1 MQEGKLR
8 RSNAERSDTMRASLV
23 AAARSL
29 FVEKGYADTGTPE
42 IVEAAGVT
50 RGALYHHFTDKKALF
65 EAVVRSESATV
76 GSEVQNAAPASAAP
90 AQALA
95 LGGAPF
101 LEAMSH
107 PCRARLLLLDGPA
120 VLGREAMDA
129 IDEEYVVGALR
140 VGLQLAMDSAGVSNI
155 SLDAA
160 TALFSAAFDR
170 AALAIAAGG
179 DPKAYLNAIGAM
191 LAGVL
196 ASGASPG
203 DG

>member
-1 MQEGKLR
+1 MQQEKSR
-8 RSNAERSDTMRASLV
+8 RSNAERSDAMRASLI
-23 AAARSL
+23 AAARFL
-29 FVEKGYADTGTPE
+29 FVEKGYSETGTPE

-90 AQALA
+90 AQALT
-95 LGGAPF
+95 LGGAAF
-101 LEAMSH
+101 LEAMSQ
-107 PCRARLLLLDGPA
+107 PGRARLLLLDGPA

-160 TALFSAAFDR
+160 TAMFSAAFDR

-179 DPKAYLNAIGAM
+179 DPKAYLTAIGAM
-191 LAGVL
+191 LGGVL
-196 ASGASPG
+196 ASSASPSG
-203 DG
+203 G

>member
-1 MQEGKLR
+1 
-8 RSNAERSDTMRASLV
+8 MRASLV

-90 AQALA
+90 AQALT
-95 LGGAPF
+95 LGGAAF
-101 LEAMSH
+101 LEAMSQ
-107 PCRARLLLLDGPA
+107 PGRARLLLLDGPA

-140 VGLQLAMDSAGVSNI
+140 LGLQLAMDSAGVSNI

-179 DPKAYLNAIGAM
+179 DPKAYLTAIGAM